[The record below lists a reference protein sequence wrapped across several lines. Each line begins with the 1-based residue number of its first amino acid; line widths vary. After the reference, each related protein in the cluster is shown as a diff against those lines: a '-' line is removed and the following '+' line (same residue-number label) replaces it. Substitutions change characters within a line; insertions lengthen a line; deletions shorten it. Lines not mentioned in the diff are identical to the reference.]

1 MDSHTRMKVARRLRS
16 VEGHIRGVLR
26 MLDEEQPCM
35 AVLQQTQAL
44 QGSLKQINLLLI
56 SSHLEHCLRDVP
68 DETQKHL
75 RTELV
80 SLFNRK
86 A

>member
-1 MDSHTRMKVARRLRS
+1 MDAHTRLKVVRRLRNA
-16 VEGHIRGVLR
+16 EGHLRGVLR

-56 SSHLEHCLRDVP
+56 SSHLENCLRDVP
-68 DETQKHL
+68 DDTQKRL

-86 A
+86 D